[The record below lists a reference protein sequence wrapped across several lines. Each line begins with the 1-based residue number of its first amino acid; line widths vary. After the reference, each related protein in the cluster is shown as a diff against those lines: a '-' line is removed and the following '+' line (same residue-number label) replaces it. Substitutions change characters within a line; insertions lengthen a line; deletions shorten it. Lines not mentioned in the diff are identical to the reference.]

1 MKFNI
6 NVAQLV
12 VCATTTVGVFG
23 NLCLNYN
30 KYKEIKCP
38 KDQK

>member
-6 NVAQLV
+6 YIAQLV
-12 VCATTTVGVFG
+12 VSATTTVGVFG

-30 KYKEIKCP
+30 KYKELKCP
-38 KDQK
+38 KAQK